1 VDLKCSME
9 FFSETHVI
17 ERREEDQSCRRNIT
31 KTRERQLR
39 HGEPKN
45 MPTIHIIARAYARGF
60 LLRLKYIW
68 RHARNMPK
76 KSFPHDINPEPTYR
90 CVVDRVRKCSSP
102 FNKLEDIKEHA
113 SKGRR

>member
-1 VDLKCSME
+1 MNLNHKME

-31 KTRERQLR
+31 KTRGRELG

-45 MPTIHIIARAYARGF
+45 MPTIHIIARAYAKGF

-68 RHARNMPK
+68 RHARSMPK
-76 KSFPHDINPEPTYR
+76 KSFPHGVNVQPSYGYR
-90 CVVDRVRKCSSP
+90 RVVDRVRNLHHRSMS
-102 FNKLEDIKEHA
+102 
-113 SKGRR
+113 